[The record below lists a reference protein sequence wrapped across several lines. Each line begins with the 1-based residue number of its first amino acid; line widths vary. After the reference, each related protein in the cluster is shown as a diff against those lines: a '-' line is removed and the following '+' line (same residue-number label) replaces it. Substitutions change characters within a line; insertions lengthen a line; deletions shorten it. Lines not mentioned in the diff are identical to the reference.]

1 MKLLSWN
8 VNGLRAVLKK
18 DFLPFVDTEDP
29 DILCL
34 QEIKAEWEQVGKI
47 LPKYEHQYWNSA
59 QKKGY
64 SGTAI
69 FSKIKP
75 LSVNYGLGIEEHDM
89 EGRVIA
95 LEFDTFFVITVYT
108 PNSGEELKRLHYRQ
122 KWDIE
127 FLKYIQRLDLKKP
140 VIVCGD
146 LNVAHTPL
154 DLAHPDS
161 NYNVSAGYTQAEIDG
176 LERYFQYGL
185 VDSFRVFNK
194 DAKHYSYWTYR
205 FNCRQKN
212 VGWRI
217 DYFLVSAKLKEKL
230 EEAFI
235 LSKVMGSDH
244 CPVGIILNN

>member
-18 DFLPFVDTEDP
+18 DFLPFVDTEDL

-122 KWDIE
+122 KWDIQ

-146 LNVAHTPL
+146 
-154 DLAHPDS
+154 
-161 NYNVSAGYTQAEIDG
+161 
-176 LERYFQYGL
+176 
-185 VDSFRVFNK
+185 
-194 DAKHYSYWTYR
+194 
-205 FNCRQKN
+205 
-212 VGWRI
+212 
-217 DYFLVSAKLKEKL
+217 
-230 EEAFI
+230 
-235 LSKVMGSDH
+235 
-244 CPVGIILNN
+244 